1 MKPCSAK
8 QLGSELSLC
17 WGSQEII
24 RVHDLSL
31 SDFPLLTR
39 NCQTQK
45 WTSSDFLSNS
55 GSPST
60 PCLLPLPFL
69 FFFFFFLNHGAAK
82 ILEFKSG
89 FRTGGMNHIDTLFCF
104 RQHPEQMR
112 CFGVDISPTWTAVR
126 FSWSSTRY
134 HRVELLLRNEY
145 NWCISIIKKNHCFC
159 RANLVH
165 WPWFRFSKV
174 AFVMAAKIAC

>member
-1 MKPCSAK
+1 MTWA
-8 QLGSELSLC
+8 
-17 WGSQEII
+17 
-24 RVHDLSL
+24 
-31 SDFPLLTR
+31 
-39 NCQTQK
+39 CQT
-45 WTSSDFLSNS
+45 SPFLPVTAKHRNELAVIF
-55 GSPST
+55 
-60 PCLLPLPFL
+60 CLIVDLPLPLAFSL
-69 FFFFFFLNHGAAK
+69 YPFFFFFFFLNHGAAK